1 MDDIEHEF
9 IIEDEQDKNKY
20 LTEAM
25 LHGKMTYGRGHDD
38 EENSHFPPVITG
50 VRSRPVSDAALL
62 FWFQFNGF
70 VLEIFKWRIL

>member
-70 VLEIFKWRIL
+70 VLEILKWRI